1 MALPSGATY
10 DGRPQ
15 QEQVRDAP
23 AHAWAT
29 FPDVLAA
36 TLTQGVTVGSG
47 PIQGVSAKVRKFDDD
62 VDLEP
67 AIIDSLDRGVAVA
80 LLVDGTHWV
89 VVHQYVEHDDGT
101 IEIYYRDGLHPKLS
115 SETPWDEGDFT
126 SEVTLA
132 PGIYSGKYIA
142 VTASATVSL
151 LASANGRR
159 LVRRSPKRKRTAK
172 RAVTSRQRANG
183 RAMISDLK
191 IGKVQP
197 IPDSLGPNLAE
208 RLGRD
213 PEWGVAFAGALQ
225 RFVLTVSGTRPGNDY
240 YLVDFSGLSAAASAA
255 SGLPPVKTAARSGSV
270 IVDAY
275 TLKPRVTAGID
286 KPGQRMPTLLAPQ
299 DVPAALERL
308 GYHVDA
314 PAAKPVN
321 GRPNVRVD
329 PTLVWS
335 RCDQSMTPFLP
346 FYKVYATDP
355 NTHAQKKMY
364 LRADGRLFDK
374 LTQRMS
380 GI

>member
-1 MALPSGATY
+1 
-10 DGRPQ
+10 
-15 QEQVRDAP
+15 
-23 AHAWAT
+23 
-29 FPDVLAA
+29 
-36 TLTQGVTVGSG
+36 
-47 PIQGVSAKVRKFDDD
+47 
-62 VDLEP
+62 
-67 AIIDSLDRGVAVA
+67 
-80 LLVDGTHWV
+80 
-89 VVHQYVEHDDGT
+89 
-101 IEIYYRDGLHPKLS
+101 LHPKLS

-213 PEWGVAFAGALQ
+213 PEWGVAFAGAQQ

-240 YLVDFSGLSAAASAA
+240 YLLDFSGLAAASDA
-255 SGLPPVKTAARSGSV
+255 SGIPMKGAARSGSV

-286 KPGQRMPTLLAPQ
+286 KPGQRMPPLLAPQ
-299 DVPAALERL
+299 DVPAVLERL
-308 GYHVDA
+308 GYQADA
-314 PAAKPVN
+314 PAAKSAN
-321 GRPNVRVD
+321 GRPGVRVD

-346 FYKVYATDP
+346 FYQVYATDP
-355 NTHAQKKMY
+355 NTHAQKKLY